1 MSNTSNDG
9 SALIPSSAPLAE
21 LAHCQRQWW
30 CLVALGVLLSICGF
44 IAIAFPLASSVGVTV
59 AFGVVLMISGL
70 ALIISAFWT
79 GNWSAFLVHL
89 LAGIIYTVTG
99 FMVSEAPLQ
108 STAVI
113 TMLAASMF
121 CVIGVF
127 RIASAISMRYS
138 QWGWGLLNGCVTLL
152 LGVMVFKQFQESALW
167 LIGTL
172 FGVDMIF
179 NGITWSAIGL
189 ALKNADVDQDAAT
202 GTVAATN

>member
-1 MSNTSNDG
+1 MSNANSDTNTVMP
-9 SALIPSSAPLAE
+9 ASAPIVE

-59 AFGVVLMISGL
+59 AFGIVLMVSGL
-70 ALIISAFWT
+70 ALVISAFWT
-79 GNWSAFLVHL
+79 GTWSAFLVHL
-89 LAGIIYTVTG
+89 MAGIVYTVTG
-99 FMVSEAPLQ
+99 FMVSEAPLE

-152 LGVMVFKQFQESALW
+152 LGVMVFKQFPESALW

-189 ALKNADVDQDAAT
+189 ALRNADVGEEAA
-202 GTVAATN
+202 AAPVH